1 MPNRQNPPS
10 ANASKPTVDS
20 HSDPTGVPSRRGHR
34 LSGTALAFHVIERF
48 FLLAGVVLFVFLI
61 RRIGPHSVLE
71 NLRLIGWGFFL
82 IVAQEALAATAN
94 TLGWRHA
101 FRQPC
106 AAIPFRQLFAARVA
120 GDGINCVTPTA
131 TIGGEFVRAR
141 MIDGVA
147 DATAVWASVAVAKIT
162 QTVAQAVFILLGLL
176 FVATHTPLP
185 AVVRDGLMV
194 GVPLF
199 VALVVLTVALQH
211 RGLFTTGVRLLR
223 FLRVPVPAR
232 VGNRLQHLDDE
243 IRRIYAAPSSFLLS
257 TGFFLLG
264 WLCGLIEIYL
274 ILHFLQV
281 GASWQRA
288 LSIEALSVTVDG
300 LFFFVP
306 AKAGTQ
312 EGGKVLIF
320 SILGLDPAKGF
331 TLGIVRRIREL
342 CWAGIGLLFLSR
354 SQLGRRGRASDSEG
368 KRHHQ

>member
-1 MPNRQNPPS
+1 VNAPS
-10 ANASKPTVDS
+10 
-20 HSDPTGVPSRRGHR
+20 HPTGVATRRSRR
-34 LSGTALAFHVIERF
+34 LTGTARAFSLVERF
-48 FLLAGVVLFVFLI
+48 FLLAGIVLFAVLI
-61 RRIGPHSVLE
+61 LRIGLHSVLE
-71 NLRLIGWGFFL
+71 NLRLIGWGFAL
-82 IVAQEALAATAN
+82 IIAQEVLAATAN
-94 TLGWRHA
+94 TLGWRQA
-101 FRQPC
+101 FPRPR
-106 AAIPFRQLFAARVA
+106 AVIPFRQLFAARVA

-141 MIDGVA
+141 MIEDVA
-147 DATAVWASVAVAKIT
+147 DPTAVWASVAVAKIT
-162 QTVAQAVFILLGLL
+162 QTVAQVVFILVGLL

-185 AVVRDGLMV
+185 AVVRDGLLV

-199 VALVVLTVALQH
+199 TALVVLTVVLQH
-211 RGLFTTGVRLLR
+211 RGLFMTGVWLLR
-223 FLRVPVPAR
+223 RLRLPVPAR
-232 VGNRLQHLDDE
+232 VGKQLRHLDDE
-243 IRRIYAAPSSFLLS
+243 IRRIYAAPASFLLS

-264 WLCGLIEIYL
+264 WMCGLLEIYL

-288 LSIEALSVTVDG
+288 VSIEALSVTVDG

-320 SILGLDPAKGF
+320 TILGLDPAKGF

-354 SQLGRRGRASDSEG
+354 HQLARRGRTLEQEVDR
-368 KRHHQ
+368 RHE